1 MKKTLICNLP
11 SDALQNQYIKS
22 YILNQYKE
30 NSELRV
36 LSEGAV
42 RGERASASA
51 KKDALLKMTIELE
64 QAGVKIIGIDDR
76 ISRSSAE
83 SSGDRETP
91 KSLGDLIKAM
101 PREHDESV
109 FNYISQEKSPF
120 IAVVCVFHVVSWVLQ
135 DKLGDKYDIIVP
147 VHSKTLFDLIPKDS
161 SSETAK
167 IIEKLYYQILS
178 LPSIKVVDIEESSL
192 PPREKEESKERY
204 IDLDQIE
211 REIME
216 EDPEEVLSVPESISD
231 LGASSFSSSVAPALV
246 SIDSLSLSSPILSLP
261 HHEGGDHVSSVLVG
275 ESEEI

>member
-11 SDALQNQYIKS
+11 NDALQNQYIKS

-30 NSELRV
+30 NSEIRV
-36 LSEGAV
+36 LSEGVV
-42 RGERASASA
+42 RGERISASA
-51 KKDALLKMTIELE
+51 KQDALLKMTIELE
-64 QAGVKIIGIDDR
+64 QAGVKIIGVDDR